1 MGTTPTNSISPAPR
15 LSGKERE
22 ALINHLNNVD
32 LATIEKLVLSPRQ
45 KLALTQELEYKRLG
59 LPAFSDPT
67 PWQKLT
73 RDEQRQFNEKYL
85 ALRTELQDYSKVQ
98 FTSLPE
104 ERQEHAYK
112 MFLHLDIDTLTQV
125 INRELERQQEAQS
138 LFENES
144 LAHEFEEILLSENP
158 HQELSLNLFTEI
170 PETFQDSINIHTE
183 VKPQKLVIRFDNSQE
198 NNIAEIAKPQQKF
211 QISEQQLDQLQQ
223 QLDHLEESGQHGVQ
237 TSQDPRPSHQK
248 TQQFQKLLLS
258 PQHIQQIQQEIQL
271 LEEPGRHKGLFDE
284 VVIEQTENQEKISD
298 LLDKTDQGT
307 LDISDSPQLIDSST
321 EQEQQDYFY
330 SGETESHSTTELN
343 SFTEAQDQQPDQNT
357 YEQSTQNPDQFARQ
371 QPSIVTNQQPTQQEA
386 ELTTQQS
393 PQQSYQVNQQ
403 QLQQPDKLNDQHQKL
418 QALISFAENVNKADE
433 QVAVTTV
440 APVHKTLKTLPQTKE
455 PVAERIIELLQIDP
469 IVETFLPK
477 SSLLKPIL
485 TTSKDRIKSPE
496 SIFFGQNKQIEELR
510 KEFKL
515 TAKQF
520 SKKVIENKAR
530 FKNKA
535 ALTKEI
541 NTPKQQYQQPEKP
554 AVQKWPSFPEV
565 KQIKPQFLQPAA
577 EITAQTKHNFLQS
590 DQKQTFRQRL
600 EDEANLSV
608 ETKNPFVGTIKLFD
622 SPTQVFLQEPQQ
634 DEDLS
639 DPLIKLQKIS
649 KDLQAEQSAETKQP
663 FDGKSQQFRS
673 RAQGFLQKPKSDE
686 PFSDPIRQLQKI
698 SEDFKMRAFQPNPRV
713 RSRPIFDPRIRQ
725 QQESRQQLQLREQP
739 QGPTP
744 AELKHFRKAEAQIA
758 KAIRLQECINNPS
771 SCQV

>member
-1 MGTTPTNSISPAPR
+1 
-15 LSGKERE
+15 
-22 ALINHLNNVD
+22 
-32 LATIEKLVLSPRQ
+32 
-45 KLALTQELEYKRLG
+45 
-59 LPAFSDPT
+59 
-67 PWQKLT
+67 
-73 RDEQRQFNEKYL
+73 
-85 ALRTELQDYSKVQ
+85 
-98 FTSLPE
+98 
-104 ERQEHAYK
+104 
-112 MFLHLDIDTLTQV
+112 
-125 INRELERQQEAQS
+125 
-138 LFENES
+138 
-144 LAHEFEEILLSENP
+144 
-158 HQELSLNLFTEI
+158 
-170 PETFQDSINIHTE
+170 
-183 VKPQKLVIRFDNSQE
+183 
-198 NNIAEIAKPQQKF
+198 
-211 QISEQQLDQLQQ
+211 
-223 QLDHLEESGQHGVQ
+223 
-237 TSQDPRPSHQK
+237 
-248 TQQFQKLLLS
+248 LS

-284 VVIEQTENQEKISD
+284 VVIQKTENQEKISD

-307 LDISDSPQLIDSST
+307 LDISDTPQLIDSST

-393 PQQSYQVNQQ
+393 PQQSYQVTNLHLAQQPSQPANQQPTQQQSQQVNQQ

-433 QVAVTTV
+433 VSEQVAVTTV
-440 APVHKTLKTLPQTKE
+440 APVQHETLKALPQTKE
-455 PVAERIIELLQIDP
+455 PESIIELIQIDP
-469 IVETFLPK
+469 IVEKFLPRA
-477 SSLLKPIL
+477 SLLKPIL

-535 ALTKEI
+535 ALTQEI
-541 NTPKQQYQQPEKP
+541 NTQKQQFQQPEKT

-565 KQIKPQFLQPAA
+565 KQIKPQFLQPVS
-577 EITAQTKHNFLQS
+577 EIQAQTEHNFLQS
-590 DQKQTFRQRL
+590 DLKETFHQRL
-600 EDEANLSV
+600 EDEAYLSV
-608 ETKNPFVGTIKLFD
+608 KTKNPFVGTIKLFD

-649 KDLQAEQSAETKQP
+649 EDFKAEQSVETKQH
-663 FDGKSQQFRS
+663 
-673 RAQGFLQKPKSDE
+673 LME
-686 PFSDPIRQLQKI
+686 
-698 SEDFKMRAFQPNPRV
+698 
-713 RSRPIFDPRIRQ
+713 
-725 QQESRQQLQLREQP
+725 
-739 QGPTP
+739 
-744 AELKHFRKAEAQIA
+744 
-758 KAIRLQECINNPS
+758 KAISLEAVLKDFCKSRNQMNQSLTQYANCKKYQRTS
-771 SCQV
+771 K

>member
-1 MGTTPTNSISPAPR
+1 
-15 LSGKERE
+15 
-22 ALINHLNNVD
+22 
-32 LATIEKLVLSPRQ
+32 
-45 KLALTQELEYKRLG
+45 
-59 LPAFSDPT
+59 
-67 PWQKLT
+67 
-73 RDEQRQFNEKYL
+73 
-85 ALRTELQDYSKVQ
+85 
-98 FTSLPE
+98 
-104 ERQEHAYK
+104 
-112 MFLHLDIDTLTQV
+112 LTQV

-144 LAHEFEEILLSENP
+144 LAHEFDEILLSENP
-158 HQELSLNLFTEI
+158 HQELSQNLFTEI
-170 PETFQDSINIHTE
+170 PETLQDSINIQTDA
-183 VKPQKLVIRFDNSQE
+183 KPQKLVIRFDNSKE
-198 NNIAEIAKPQQKF
+198 NNLAEIVKPQQKF

-223 QLDHLEESGQHGVQ
+223 QLDELEESGQPGVQ
-237 TSQDPRPSHQK
+237 SSPEPKPSHQ
-248 TQQFQKLLLS
+248 QQFQKLQLS

-271 LEEPGRHKGLFDE
+271 LEEPGRHKVPFDE
-284 VVIEQTENQEKISD
+284 VIEETEKQQEILD
-298 LLDKTDQGT
+298 LFNEKDQGSV
-307 LDISDSPQLIDSST
+307 DIFDIPQLIDIST
-321 EQEQQDYFY
+321 EQEQPEYFDLE
-330 SGETESHSTTELN
+330 ETKSKTTTKLN
-343 SFTEAQDQQPDQNT
+343 SFAEAQDRRLTSDQQPDQNT
-357 YEQSTQNPDQFARQ
+357 YEQSTQNPDQYARQ

-393 PQQSYQVNQQ
+393 PQQPYQVTNLHLAQQPSQPANQQPTQQQSQQANQQ
-403 QLQQPDKLNDQHQKL
+403 QFQQPDKLIDQHQKL
-418 QALISFAENVNKADE
+418 QALISFADNVNNADEVSE

-440 APVHKTLKTLPQTKE
+440 APVQQDQETLKALPQPKHFETE
-455 PVAERIIELLQIDP
+455 SIIELVQNDP
-469 IVETFLPK
+469 IVEQFLPK
-477 SSLLKPIL
+477 PSLVKPTL

-565 KQIKPQFLQPAA
+565 KQIKPQFLQPVA
-577 EITAQTKHNFLQS
+577 EIPAQNEHNFPQS
-590 DQKQTFRQRL
+590 DQKQTFNQRL

-649 KDLQAEQSAETKQP
+649 KDFKAEQSVETKQP

-725 QQESRQQLQLREQP
+725 QQESRKQLQLQEQP

>member
-1 MGTTPTNSISPAPR
+1 
-15 LSGKERE
+15 
-22 ALINHLNNVD
+22 
-32 LATIEKLVLSPRQ
+32 
-45 KLALTQELEYKRLG
+45 
-59 LPAFSDPT
+59 
-67 PWQKLT
+67 
-73 RDEQRQFNEKYL
+73 
-85 ALRTELQDYSKVQ
+85 
-98 FTSLPE
+98 
-104 ERQEHAYK
+104 
-112 MFLHLDIDTLTQV
+112 LTQV

-158 HQELSLNLFTEI
+158 HQELSQNLFTEI

-198 NNIAEIAKPQQKF
+198 NNLAEIAKPQQKF

-237 TSQDPRPSHQK
+237 TSQDPRPTHQK
-248 TQQFQKLLLS
+248 TRQFQKLQLS

-284 VVIEQTENQEKISD
+284 VVIEQTEKISD

-307 LDISDSPQLIDSST
+307 LDISDTPQLIDSST

-393 PQQSYQVNQQ
+393 PQQPYQVTNLHLAQQPSQPANQQPTQQQSQQVNQQ

-440 APVHKTLKTLPQTKE
+440 APVQHKTLKALPQTKE
-455 PVAERIIELLQIDP
+455 PEAESIIELIQIDP

-530 FKNKA
+530 FKNRA

-541 NTPKQQYQQPEKP
+541 NTPKQQFQQPEKP

-565 KQIKPQFLQPAA
+565 KQIKPQFLQPVS
-577 EITAQTKHNFLQS
+577 EIQAQTEHNFLQS
-590 DQKQTFRQRL
+590 DLKENFHQRL
-600 EDEANLSV
+600 EDEAYLSV
-608 ETKNPFVGTIKLFD
+608 KTKNPFVGTIKLFD
-622 SPTQVFLQEPQQ
+622 SPAQVFLQEPQQ

-649 KDLQAEQSAETKQP
+649 KDFKAEQSVETKQP

-725 QQESRQQLQLREQP
+725 QQESRKQLQLQEQP